1 MKANRLEQLEENIA
15 SLVRFKEENSSTS
28 VLRNRTLEWS
38 LRYGLF
44 ETIQLTIDIAC
55 HVAAQHNFGSSKTYR
70 ECIEALCRFDV
81 LDAALCEQLKLIVG
95 LRNILVHDY
104 VKVDVEQLYSHLNNL
119 DDFRKFARQ
128 IAEFTL
134 R

>member
-1 MKANRLEQLEENIA
+1 
-15 SLVRFKEENSSTS
+15 
-28 VLRNRTLEWS
+28 
-38 LRYGLF
+38 
-44 ETIQLTIDIAC
+44 
-55 HVAAQHNFGSSKTYR
+55 
-70 ECIEALCRFDV
+70 
-81 LDAALCEQLKLIVG
+81 
-95 LRNILVHDY
+95 